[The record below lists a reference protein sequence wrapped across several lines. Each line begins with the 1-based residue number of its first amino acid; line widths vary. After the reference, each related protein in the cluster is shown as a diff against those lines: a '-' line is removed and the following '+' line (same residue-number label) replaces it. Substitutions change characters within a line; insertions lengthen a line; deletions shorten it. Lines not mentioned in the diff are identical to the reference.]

1 MLQIWNNHCR
11 DIYLNSSHLDGRVR
25 ERRERERRERER
37 RERERRGGREGTEIT
52 RERGIRLG

>member
-1 MLQIWNNHCR
+1 MVMLQIWNNHCR

-37 RERERRGGREGTEIT
+37 RGGREGTEIT
-52 RERGIRLG
+52 RKRGIRLG